1 MGGMSIRRYL
11 NWKVIASIL
20 FFPLVLRIEF
30 KSAEE
35 LKLQPKTHEEH
46 LATQN
51 ECDPNDDDDDDDYN
65 SEDCD
70 SGTLSNEYIHRP
82 SSDDNERRK
91 SSKLKNDTSI
101 EFIVENKHIDNEPI
115 EMATFNKSIVDGEDS
130 LFTNSKQN
138 LLRPI
143 NQTDD
148 MIDINTETSKK
159 TDELTILNESLPIK
173 ISSSSSISITQRF
186 YEFYNAPVTKFWYN
200 AIFYLFFLFLFTYIV
215 LVRTPST
222 PSVAGKYFQ

>member
-1 MGGMSIRRYL
+1 MSIRRYL